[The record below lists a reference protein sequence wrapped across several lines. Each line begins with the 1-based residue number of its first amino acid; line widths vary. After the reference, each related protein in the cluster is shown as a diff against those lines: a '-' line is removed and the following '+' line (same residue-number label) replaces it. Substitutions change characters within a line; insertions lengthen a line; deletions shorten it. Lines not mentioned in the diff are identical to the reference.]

1 MKFCFPRTYYESALQ
16 FRLQSAAFPAPFT
29 VNQKTYRLPWP
40 GPNHSPL
47 ATDLTLIQ
55 TDSEVRKLLVVTSG
69 LHGVE
74 LFAGS
79 AVQCRLME
87 RLRVGGG
94 GLGKVAVLLVHAV
107 NPFGSA
113 WVRRTN
119 GENVDLTRNCFPDFP
134 TALEAY
140 KGNKDLQ
147 GPAELYSRL
156 NSFINPVTLGVADK
170 AQAQFLVLRYGTTAL
185 RRALLIGQRAN
196 NTGISYGGLTLQPEI
211 ALLHA
216 ALLTLIQPFQAS
228 LQSILHLDIHTG
240 WGGYGEMLALV
251 DDQPSALV
259 LRELG
264 VQVDKSG
271 FGEKCLVPGP
281 EVGCFSNF
289 QHLLAL
295 PVPFRSAT
303 LEFGT
308 RDELELFW
316 TLRAENNHH
325 NSTSLQAY
333 IHSEIPHF
341 DHKAYLSHPSKATFV
356 EAFSPVD
363 LSWQSSVLQQGSALC
378 LRALH
383 SLASSS

>member
-1 MKFCFPRTYYESALQ
+1 
-16 FRLQSAAFPAPFT
+16 
-29 VNQKTYRLPWP
+29 
-40 GPNHSPL
+40 
-47 ATDLTLIQ
+47 
-55 TDSEVRKLLVVTSG
+55 
-69 LHGVE
+69 
-74 LFAGS
+74 
-79 AVQCRLME
+79 
-87 RLRVGGG
+87 
-94 GLGKVAVLLVHAV
+94 
-107 NPFGSA
+107 
-113 WVRRTN
+113 
-119 GENVDLTRNCFPDFP
+119 
-134 TALEAY
+134 
-140 KGNKDLQ
+140 
-147 GPAELYSRL
+147 
-156 NSFINPVTLGVADK
+156 
-170 AQAQFLVLRYGTTAL
+170 
-185 RRALLIGQRAN
+185 
-196 NTGISYGGLTLQPEI
+196 
-211 ALLHA
+211 
-216 ALLTLIQPFQAS
+216 
-228 LQSILHLDIHTG
+228 
-240 WGGYGEMLALV
+240 MLALV